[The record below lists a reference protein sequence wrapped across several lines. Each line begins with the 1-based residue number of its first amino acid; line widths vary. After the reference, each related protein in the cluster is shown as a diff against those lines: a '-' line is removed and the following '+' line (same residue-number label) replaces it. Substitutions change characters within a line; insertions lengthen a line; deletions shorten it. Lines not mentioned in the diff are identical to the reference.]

1 MSCCGTPRTPAT
13 TTASENVPRIA
24 NTPRQPNRSP
34 ITPEIDGAEHI
45 GGERDAEQ
53 ARDRDLALV
62 ASARDRRSSA
72 IATGNTPPATSP
84 ATIRMA
90 TSSEKLVATA
100 QTSAASAITST
111 QAFISR
117 VLPKKSPVTPSTGW
131 ISA

>member
-1 MSCCGTPRTPAT
+1 M
-13 TTASENVPRIA
+13 PRIA
-24 NTPRQPNRSP
+24 KTPRQPNRSP
-34 ITPEIDGAEHI
+34 ITPAIEAPSTLAVSAMPRSRAIATWRWFI
-45 GGERDAEQ
+45 GTR
-53 ARDRDLALV
+53 
-62 ASARDRRSSA
+62 SPSSA

-90 TSSEKLVATA
+90 TSSVKFVATA
-100 QTSAASAITST
+100 QMSAAIAITST